1 MSEPKLKIMR
11 KITRGNRA
19 LKPKKKKQSLKVGE
33 EECKKLCII
42 CVEKNNQPKTLLF
55 NLILERI

>member
-19 LKPKKKKQSLKVGE
+19 LKPKKKKT
-33 EECKKLCII
+33 KL
-42 CVEKNNQPKTLLF
+42 VS
-55 NLILERI
+55 R

>member
-19 LKPKKKKQSLKVGE
+19 LKPKKKT
-33 EECKKLCII
+33 KL
-42 CVEKNNQPKTLLF
+42 ES
-55 NLILERI
+55 R

>member
-19 LKPKKKKQSLKVGE
+19 LKPKKKQSLKVGE

-55 NLILERI
+55 NLLLERI

>member
-1 MSEPKLKIMR
+1 MR

-19 LKPKKKKQSLKVGE
+19 LKPKKKQSLKVGE
-33 EECKKLCII
+33 EECKTLCII

-55 NLILERI
+55 NLLLERI